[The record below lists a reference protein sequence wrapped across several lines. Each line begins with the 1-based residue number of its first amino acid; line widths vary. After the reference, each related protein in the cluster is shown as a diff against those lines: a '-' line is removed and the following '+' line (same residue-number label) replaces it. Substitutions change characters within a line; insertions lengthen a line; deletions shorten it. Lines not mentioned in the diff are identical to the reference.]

1 MTGSGRVPAALAAP
15 KIRGYGMETAMRILV
30 TGAGGGIGRA
40 ISVRLCRDAK
50 ARGAA
55 AEIALVDLRPGEAL
69 DAAKMAVEE
78 VGARAVTFTG
88 NLADPTV
95 PAMLVEAAVRE
106 LGGLDVL
113 VSNAGVN
120 APAPLKDLTVED
132 WDRVMAVNTRPT
144 WLLAKAA
151 HPHLREARGVIVSI
165 ASMSGMEPHTG
176 LGAYSAS
183 KAGLIILTKQIAQ
196 EWAADG
202 IRANSVSPGFV
213 ESPMTADLY
222 ANPAVRS
229 SRESFVP
236 LGRIAQPDDIAAVV
250 SFLAGPDA
258 RYVTGQNILTD
269 GGLCESILDK
279 TPGRPSPG
287 PKA

>member
-1 MTGSGRVPAALAAP
+1 
-15 KIRGYGMETAMRILV
+15 MRILV

-40 ISVRLCRDAK
+40 ICMRLTADAR
-50 ARGAA
+50 ARGEEAA
-55 AEIALVDLRPGEAL
+55 VAAVDLRTGAAL
-69 DAAKMAVEE
+69 DESVGMLRAA
-78 VGARAVTFTG
+78 GARVVPLVG
-88 NLADPTV
+88 NLDDPAVPERLVAD
-95 PAMLVEAAVRE
+95 AVAG
-106 LGGLDVL
+106 LGALDVL

-120 APAPLKDLTVED
+120 APAPLKDLALED

-151 HPHLREARGVIVSI
+151 HPHLAATRGCIVSI
-165 ASMSGMEPHTG
+165 ASMSGMQPHTG

-183 KAGLIILTKQIAQ
+183 KAALIILTKQIAQ

-222 ANPAVRS
+222 ADPVVRR
-229 SRESFVP
+229 SRETFVP
-236 LGRIAQPDDIAAVV
+236 LGRIGRPEEIAAVV

-258 RYVTGQNILTD
+258 RYVTGQNLLTD

-279 TPGRPSPG
+279 TPGRPSAG